1 MLFAIKQFFDE
12 KLSVSTQQSGE
23 QDDQKIEL
31 ATAALMFELMR
42 TDAQIDA
49 REQQALAK
57 VLRDTF
63 NLDDATV
70 TNLLSMA
77 ESAAHEATSLY
88 EFTTLVNENYSYE
101 QRVKLIENL
110 WRVAFADTKLDRY
123 EEHLIRKVSDLVY
136 VRHSDFIRTKL
147 LVKERLETGAAQ

>member
-1 MLFAIKQFFDE
+1 MLLAIKQFFEE
-12 KLSVSTQQSGE
+12 KLTTSSETGSE
-23 QDDQKIEL
+23 QNDQKIEL
-31 ATAALMFELMR
+31 ATAALMFELMK
-42 TDAQIDA
+42 TDETIDA
-49 REQQALAK
+49 REKQALTA

-63 NLDDATV
+63 HLDNATV
-70 TNLLSMA
+70 ANLVTLA

-88 EFTTLVNENYSYE
+88 EFTSMVNEHYDYD

-123 EEHLIRKVSDLVY
+123 EEHLIRKVSDLIY

-147 LVKERLETGAAQ
+147 AVKERLEAGHA